1 MHRQALHDGDN
12 LRLSA
17 SQPGR
22 SIQLCCMLRVY
33 LLERKLA
40 LTMYSTASAMEYPRL
55 RSRCMYAQRP

>member
-22 SIQLCCMLRVY
+22 FIQLCCMLRVY

-40 LTMYSTASAMEYPRL
+40 LTMYSTASAME
-55 RSRCMYAQRP
+55 